1 MHNKFSF
8 PAVTTEKENSMGKTP
23 SYQITKKHEGYV
35 MTDHKKETAPQS
47 DPKSSER
54 RKAIKKI
61 GIGIGA
67 IAGISALPEKWTRPV
82 IGQIVLP
89 AHAATSAVSLHDPC
103 TARRTSG
110 TQDSNSVKVEISA
123 WVDPPT
129 ANLPATIIAT
139 ATGGAGNSVTVTT
152 TTAADGTFGATISVG
167 GGPGITKVSIV
178 TIVTGAVNQGSCSVT
193 VPPGDQATSTTSSGI
208 ATT

>member
-1 MHNKFSF
+1 
-8 PAVTTEKENSMGKTP
+8 
-23 SYQITKKHEGYV
+23 
-35 MTDHKKETAPQS
+35 MTDHKKDTPPQS

-61 GIGIGA
+61 SIGIGA

-82 IGQIVLP
+82 IGQIILP
-89 AHAATSAVSLHDPC
+89 AHAATSAVTLHDPC

-129 ANLPATIIAT
+129 ANLPATITAT
-139 ATGGAGNSVTVTT
+139 ATGGAGSTVTVTT

-167 GGPGITKVSIV
+167 GGPGITSISIV
-178 TIVTGAVNQGSCSVT
+178 TVVTGAADQGSCSVT
-193 VPPGDQATSTTSSGI
+193 VPPGDQATSTTARPRKTTGI
-208 ATT
+208 PIYIP